1 MKKPLWALAL
11 TMALLCGCTTEHYM
25 TDARHPEIALTM
37 DGGVTYRGKFVDPE
51 DLPGLL
57 KDSGLDKHDTI
68 NIHCP
73 EEMNDWRL
81 QRKVMAI
88 LSRNGF
94 TRPVLAGDRKA
105 YSEAGRTADERRRER
120 VRQQREQEQKRLG
133 ERQQQRGKI
142 QVKYKN

>member
-1 MKKPLWALAL
+1 MKQMIFAFALVAAL
-11 TMALLCGCTTEHYM
+11 FCGCTTEHYM

-57 KDSGLDKHDTI
+57 KDSGLGKHDTI

-73 EEMNDWRL
+73 EGMNDWRL

-94 TRPVLAGDRKA
+94 TRPVLVGDRKA

-120 VRQQREQEQKRLG
+120 VRQQREQEQRRL
-133 ERQQQRGKI
+133 EQRQQTRGRI
-142 QVKYKN
+142 PVKYKN

>member
-1 MKKPLWALAL
+1 MKNSLFVLAL
-11 TMALLCGCTTEHYM
+11 IATLLCGCTTEHYM
-25 TDARHPEIALTM
+25 TDARHPEIALTV

-57 KDSGLDKHDTI
+57 KDSGLGKHDTI

-73 EEMNDWRL
+73 EGMNDWRL

-94 TRPVLAGDRKA
+94 TRPVLVGDRKA
-105 YSEAGRTADERRRER
+105 YSEAGKTADERRRER
-120 VRQQREQEQKRLG
+120 MRQQREQEQKRL
-133 ERQQQRGKI
+133 EQRQQPRGKI

>member
-1 MKKPLWALAL
+1 MKKALVSLACAAAL
-11 TMALLCGCTTEHYM
+11 FCGCETEHYM
-25 TDARHPEIALTM
+25 TDAKHPEVAITE

-51 DLPGLL
+51 DLPDLL
-57 KDSGLDKHDTI
+57 KASGLRKTDTI

-73 EEMNDWRL
+73 DGFSDWRL

-94 TRPVLAGDRKA
+94 TRPVLVGDRRA
-105 YSEAGRTADERRRER
+105 YSEAGKTADERRRER
-120 VRQQREQEQKRLG
+120 VKQRREHEQAMPAAPST
-133 ERQQQRGKI
+133 RGRI